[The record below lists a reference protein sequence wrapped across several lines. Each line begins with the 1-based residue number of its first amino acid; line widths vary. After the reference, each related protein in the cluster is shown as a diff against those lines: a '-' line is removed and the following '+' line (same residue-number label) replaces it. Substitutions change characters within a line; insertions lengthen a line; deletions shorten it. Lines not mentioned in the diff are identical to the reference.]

1 MRVEEEAALHFDE
14 LADSA
19 GACGNHEIAKLFRQ
33 LAGYSRL
40 HFEQT
45 KIRAGARDVVSHLP
59 PDYVWPDH
67 VTPERTQLW
76 AADPELS
83 RLDALKAALQGERR
97 GFEFYYAVAGT
108 TDNAEVASV
117 AKTFYNEESEH
128 VKILEAWIARE
139 EWLQKSHEVPA

>member
-1 MRVEEEAALHFDE
+1 MAE
-14 LADSA
+14 
-19 GACGNHEIAKLFRQ
+19 CGNVEVTRLFSQ
-33 LAGYSRL
+33 LATFSRL
-40 HFEQT
+40 HLAEAQA
-45 KIRAGARDVVSHLP
+45 RAGALADDLQVP